1 MNCKDIV
8 LHKIPRLEKERGI
21 YTFLLITITTFITH
35 FYFSRLKKKNLAAG
49 PILHLKLP
57 HKFIRVWFI
66 AKTEKQ
72 REHTEQTKNIRP
84 VVERISPNPTNRE
97 TIPPKAKPAAPNNA
111 EAVPELA
118 RSQSM
123 SKVVEA
129 VKVNPIEK
137 SNTNST
143 ASYTTKR
150 YSLLRIT
157 NSTAISNSPYEN
169 PLFKN

>member
-1 MNCKDIV
+1 MNYKEIV
-8 LHKIPRLEKERGI
+8 LHKIPRSFSRRGI
-21 YTFLLITITTFITH
+21 YTFLLITITTFIIH
-35 FYFSRLKKKNLAAG
+35 SYFSRFKKTNLATG
-49 PILHLKLP
+49 PILLLKLP
-57 HKFIRVWFI
+57 HKFVCVWFI

-72 REHTEQTKNIRP
+72 REHTEQMKNISP
-84 VVERISPNPTNRE
+84 VVE

-123 SKVVEA
+123 AKVVEA

-143 ASYTTKR
+143 ASYTAK
-150 YSLLRIT
+150 
-157 NSTAISNSPYEN
+157 
-169 PLFKN
+169 

>member
-1 MNCKDIV
+1 MNYKEIV
-8 LHKIPRLEKERGI
+8 LHKIPRSFSRRGI
-21 YTFLLITITTFITH
+21 YTFLLITITTFIIH
-35 FYFSRLKKKNLAAG
+35 SYFSRFKKTNLATG
-49 PILHLKLP
+49 PILLLKLP
-57 HKFIRVWFI
+57 HKFVCVWFI

-72 REHTEQTKNIRP
+72 REHTEQMKNISP
-84 VVERISPNPTNRE
+84 VVERISPNPTNGE

-123 SKVVEA
+123 VKVVEA

-143 ASYTTKR
+143 AAYTAK
-150 YSLLRIT
+150 
-157 NSTAISNSPYEN
+157 
-169 PLFKN
+169 